1 MAEVFLG
8 EAISVQGFKKRVAI
22 KRVLPHLA
30 SNQSFI
36 GMFLDEARLCARLS
50 HANVVSVFDIGQSE
64 GTYFLVMEY
73 VDGCDL
79 KAVMSGL
86 REQEH
91 DFPVPAAL
99 YIAMET
105 CRGLSYAH
113 ELHEDGRPLGLVHRD
128 VSPPN
133 VLLSRRGEVKVT
145 DFGLA
150 KASTQLEQTDPGI
163 VKGKF
168 GYLSPQTAA
177 GEQVDARAD
186 IYAVGIVLWEL
197 LAGRRLFLGDSDYA
211 TVQKV
216 RQGEVPSLAAERR
229 DVDSE
234 LDAIVQKALARE
246 LGDRFQSARELG
258 DALAGYLFSRQLKV
272 TAYDVANLVR
282 STLADV
288 VRLQEPTE
296 PRQSIERLIQEELR
310 RFTSL
315 EDMSESDPTDP
326 KAARRG
332 NAGDAF
338 ENPADWFKDDDVVGD
353 ALEAVASD
361 VHGAVPEAPR
371 WREAAAA
378 GPPPAKHL
386 SERPTDPV
394 PATGEDE
401 PASGRDLAAAGGGAS
416 EARASSSVPLGDLV
430 DEAVAELG
438 EKADRATMPLDMGP
452 SKAPSLPPSSAPRQ
466 GKSGRDVW
474 RRRPIGPSWVLIGA
488 VIVLAAIAAYMALR

>member
-371 WREAAAA
+371 WR
-378 GPPPAKHL
+378 
-386 SERPTDPV
+386 
-394 PATGEDE
+394 
-401 PASGRDLAAAGGGAS
+401 
-416 EARASSSVPLGDLV
+416 
-430 DEAVAELG
+430 
-438 EKADRATMPLDMGP
+438 
-452 SKAPSLPPSSAPRQ
+452 
-466 GKSGRDVW
+466 
-474 RRRPIGPSWVLIGA
+474 
-488 VIVLAAIAAYMALR
+488 